1 MQMALDGQKVMR
13 AAGAATVAAP
23 YVRRLARDEKLRDDV
38 KIVMDNVRHL
48 YDEVSEEGV
57 GSLVTDEQIRHQVDT
72 ILAALQD
79 AGERLM
85 RPRRRTSAW
94 VPVLIIGGGAD
105 VGVGAVLAYP
115 PSREALMQM
124 VPMSRPA
131 QEETAETEAAAQE
144 TPPADIA
151 QAA

>member
-1 MQMALDGQKVMR
+1 MHMALDGQKVMR

-23 YVRRLARDEKLRDDV
+23 YVRRLTRDERLRDDV
-38 KIVMDNVRHL
+38 KVVMDNVRHL

-94 VPVLIIGGGAD
+94 VPVLIIGGATA
-105 VGVGAVLAYP
+105 VAVGAVLAYP
-115 PSREALMQM
+115 PSRDALMRM
-124 VPMSRPA
+124 VPIARPA
-131 QEETAETEAAAQE
+131 QEETTETAAASQE

>member
-1 MQMALDGQKVMR
+1 MHMALDGQKVMR

-23 YVRRLARDEKLRDDV
+23 YVRRLTRDDKLRDDV
-38 KIVMDNVRHL
+38 KIVLDNVRHL
-48 YDEVSEEGV
+48 YGEVSEEGV
-57 GSLVTDEQIRHQVDT
+57 GSLVTDEDIRHQVDT

-94 VPVLIIGGGAD
+94 VPVLIIGGATA
-105 VGVGAVLAYP
+105 VAVGAVLAYP
-115 PSREALMQM
+115 PSRDALMRM
-124 VPMSRPA
+124 IPMSRSPQDEA
-131 QEETAETEAAAQE
+131 AETAAAQE
-144 TPPADIA
+144 SPPADIA

>member
-1 MQMALDGQKVMR
+1 MALDGQKVMR

-23 YVRRLARDEKLRDDV
+23 YVRRLTRDDKLRDDV
-38 KIVMDNVRHL
+38 KIVLDNVRHL
-48 YDEVSEEGV
+48 YGEVSEEGV
-57 GSLVTDEQIRHQVDT
+57 GSLVTDQEIRHQVDT

-94 VPVLIIGGGAD
+94 VPVLIIGGATA
-105 VGVGAVLAYP
+105 VAVGAVLAYP
-115 PSREALMQM
+115 PSRDALMRM
-124 VPMSRPA
+124 IPMSGSPQDEA
-131 QEETAETEAAAQE
+131 AETAAAQE
-144 TPPADIA
+144 SPAADIG